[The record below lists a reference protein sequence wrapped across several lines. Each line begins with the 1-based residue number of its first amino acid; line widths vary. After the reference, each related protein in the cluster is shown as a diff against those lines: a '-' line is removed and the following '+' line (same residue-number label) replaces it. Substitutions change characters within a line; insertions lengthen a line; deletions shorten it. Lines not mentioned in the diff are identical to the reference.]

1 MDPGQLISLADLT
14 VTESQRI
21 LTVVALGVVVIGAV
35 LPGVSLDLVAVLSL
49 ALLVIGGVLDA
60 TDAAAGFGNTTLL
73 AVACMFI
80 LAEGLQQT
88 GTVHALNRL
97 ARRASRRGQRYLFLT
112 VLPIVMVLS
121 GLMNNTG
128 VVVLL
133 LPVFISVSG
142 HMGVSPS
149 RLLMPLS
156 YAAILGGTLTL
167 VGTTTNLL
175 VDGIVR
181 QWKVDGVPLEGL
193 DLLDFLP
200 VGAVF
205 CVIGLTY
212 LVLIGPRLLPE
223 RMGLSTLVPAPLR
236 SEYLTEVLLGP
247 DSRLVGRTLKELPEI
262 GERVRFLALVRG
274 EETVWPGFE
283 DLTLQ
288 PGDLLMVKGPPEAI
302 VQLIQ
307 ERGHAGPPDPE
318 GQGRV
323 TDVTLGLAEV
333 MVAPA
338 SRLDGATVRQAR
350 LRERFGVVVLGVLR
364 HGAHLREHLGA
375 LSLRVGDTLLVQGP
389 EANLHALGSARE
401 DLITLAGDLPR
412 APRRSKRI
420 LAAGVC
426 AVTLGLAALGLVALP
441 VAALLGS
448 VVIVAGGCL
457 SSGQAYR
464 AVNLKLL
471 VILGCMLGLGLAVH
485 RTGLAH
491 DAAGFLV
498 DIGRGWGPA
507 GILAAIFLAT
517 LVLTELVT
525 NAGTAGIM
533 VPIAIETAMVS
544 EVSYM
549 PFVMA
554 VALAASCSFLTPIGY
569 QTNLLVYG
577 PGGYKFYD
585 YARFGLPLSILI
597 WIAAVFLLPIVF
609 PFHP

>member
-1 MDPGQLISLADLT
+1 MDPGLFTSFPLADLT
-14 VTESQRI
+14 VVEGQRI
-21 LTVVALGVVVIGAV
+21 LTLVALAVVVIGAV

-60 TDAAAGFGNTTLL
+60 TDAAAGFGNKTLL

-88 GTVHALNRL
+88 GAVQALDRL
-97 ARRASRRGQRYLFLT
+97 ARNAGRRGLRPLFLT

-133 LPVFISVSG
+133 LPVFLAVSSD
-142 HMGVSPS
+142 MGISPS
-149 RLLMPLS
+149 RVLLPLS

-181 QWKVDGVPLEGL
+181 QSGLEGL

-205 CVIGLTY
+205 CLIGIVY
-212 LVLIGPRLLPE
+212 LVLLGPRLLPD
-223 RMGLSTLVPAPLR
+223 RTGLATLVPAPMR
-236 SEYLTEVLLGP
+236 SEYLTEVVLGP
-247 DSRLVGRTLKELPEI
+247 DSRLVGRTLRESEIPERI
-262 GERVRFLALVRG
+262 RVLALVRG
-274 EETVWPGFE
+274 EETLWPGFE
-283 DLTLQ
+283 DLPLRA
-288 PGDLLMVKGPPEAI
+288 GDLLMVKGPPNAI
-302 VQLIQ
+302 VALIQ
-307 ERGHAGPPDPE
+307 ERGLAGPPDPE
-318 GQGRV
+318 GGGRV
-323 TDVTLGLAEV
+323 TDVTLALAEV
-333 MVAPA
+333 MVAPG
-338 SRLDGATVRQAR
+338 SRLDGSTVRQAR
-350 LRERFGVVVLGVLR
+350 LRETFDVVVLGVLR
-364 HGAHLREHLGA
+364 HGAHLREHIGT
-375 LSLRVGDTLLVQGP
+375 LSLRVGDILLVQGT
-389 EANLHALGSARE
+389 ESNLHALHGARD
-401 DLITLAGDLPR
+401 DLIMLAGDLPR
-412 APRRSKRI
+412 APRRHKRI
-420 LAAGVC
+420 LAAGAGV
-426 AVTLGLAALGLVALP
+426 VTLGLAALGLVELP
-441 VAALLGS
+441 VAALLGC

-464 AVNLKLL
+464 AVNLRIL

-491 DAAGFLV
+491 DAAGALV
-498 DIGRGWGPA
+498 GAASGLGPA

-533 VPIAIETAMVS
+533 VPIAIETAVVA
-544 EVSYM
+544 EVSYV

-577 PGGYKFYD
+577 PGGYRFTD
-585 YARFGLPLSILI
+585 YARFGLPLSLLI
-597 WIAAVFLLPIVF
+597 WVASIFLLPVVF
-609 PFHP
+609 PF